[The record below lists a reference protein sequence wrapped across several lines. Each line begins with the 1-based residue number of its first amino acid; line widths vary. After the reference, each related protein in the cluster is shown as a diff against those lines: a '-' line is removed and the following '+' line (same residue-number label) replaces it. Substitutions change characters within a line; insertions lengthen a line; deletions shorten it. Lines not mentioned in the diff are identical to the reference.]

1 MADRGEVINLAELI
15 RSLGIQRNTLLAM
28 VRRGCP
34 YLSKPGRKKGSEW
47 RFNSVE
53 VHQWW
58 LNRAVQDAIADTV
71 SAAIEPMGIELHG
84 HIPI

>member
-1 MADRGEVINLAELI
+1 MRIEWQLI
-15 RSLGIQRNTLLAM
+15 
-28 VRRGCP
+28 
-34 YLSKPGRKKGSEW
+34 E
-47 RFNSVE
+47 VE
-53 VHQWW
+53 VAQWW